1 MEVYVV
7 IGMCEVFIMNNHMRI
22 KMVSIARIQGFV
34 KHMIYVI
41 LYIKATMVVSVCLSV
56 WAMPGRFFQSLFVPC
71 GVSPDVTSPDVTDSR
86 EKKK

>member
-1 MEVYVV
+1 MKVYVV

-41 LYIKATMVVSVCLSV
+41 INVLVLIYKQIL
-56 WAMPGRFFQSLFVPC
+56 FFKC
-71 GVSPDVTSPDVTDSR
+71 
-86 EKKK
+86 EY

>member
-41 LYIKATMVVSVCLSV
+41 INELVLIYKQIL
-56 WAMPGRFFQSLFVPC
+56 FFKC
-71 GVSPDVTSPDVTDSR
+71 
-86 EKKK
+86 EH